1 MKIKLVKFKK
11 SFSCDVLIFDDIGA
25 SWLSKVVP
33 NSASIGYVSTRFSF
47 PILFHKYFLRR
58 LFVILL
64 GRIFSRNYNSYYFY
78 LDALI
83 QSIQPKIIVTAADNS
98 VTLSKISKLHTS
110 ILFVYV
116 QSALRDLYSFQKNVD
131 LPVYCSFGQIEKRL
145 FNDSNI
151 RVQEYLPIGSV
162 KLGMAMSKEHTSS
175 HMHADICFIS
185 SYRAEKKYSK
195 RRDVWINKRIEGIDQ
210 LLFLHSIKFARRSN
224 LSVRVLGKA
233 REDEWQRLEMIHY
246 EKLADGFPFEYV
258 QTDNELREYESYY
271 GLLSSG
277 LSISCGSTLGFEG
290 LSAGKKV
297 LFGATMDVNFIDDWG
312 VRYYYSDMPQLIS
325 LQQNSFEHFSCKVE
339 YLRDISLDEFLE
351 VTSSYARQIMHESPI
366 GKPHEML
373 HQKLEHH
380 LSQNSVLDSH
390 IQLT

>member
-47 PILFHKYFLRR
+47 PILIHKYFLRR

-116 QSALRDLYSFQKNVD
+116 QSALRDLYSFQRSLD
-131 LPVYCSFGQIEKRL
+131 LPVYCSFGNIEKRL
-145 FNDSNI
+145 FSDLNI

-162 KLGMAMSKEHTSS
+162 KLGMAMSEEHTSS
-175 HMHADICFIS
+175 HEHVDICFIS
-185 SYRAEKKYSK
+185 SYRAETQHAKKREIS
-195 RRDVWINKRIEGIDQ
+195 RRLEDIDQ

-233 REDEWQRLEMIHY
+233 REDKWQKLEMFHY

-258 QTDNELREYESYY
+258 RTDNELRKYASYH

-297 LFGATMDVNFIDDWG
+297 LFGATMDVKFIDDWG
-312 VRYYYSDMPQLIS
+312 VGFYYLDIPQLIS
-325 LQQNSFEHFSCKVE
+325 LQQESFEHFSCKVE
-339 YLRDISLDEFLE
+339 HLRNIALNEFLKI
-351 VTSSYARQIMHESPI
+351 TS
-366 GKPHEML
+366 
-373 HQKLEHH
+373 
-380 LSQNSVLDSH
+380 D
-390 IQLT
+390 